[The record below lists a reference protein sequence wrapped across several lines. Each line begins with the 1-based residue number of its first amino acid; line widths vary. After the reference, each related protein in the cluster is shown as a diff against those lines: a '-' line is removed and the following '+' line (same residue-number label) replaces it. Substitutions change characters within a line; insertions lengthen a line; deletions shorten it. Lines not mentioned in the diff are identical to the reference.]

1 MYKDI
6 ANNLDLY
13 KIEIPKTIVPVPTES
28 DYELGYIRR
37 YFAQKANDIYGHI
50 YEVDKETYS
59 ELENSPFW
67 KVADMKWRIR
77 GPLSTVY
84 SDDGSISDMSIS
96 SSNIASIRLISG
108 KLNNIGLYLPNL
120 LQFYK

>member
-1 MYKDI
+1 MYKDV

-13 KIEIPKTIVPVPTES
+13 KIEIPKTIVPVPTDN

-37 YFAQKANDIYGHI
+37 YFVQKANDIYGHI
-50 YEVDKETYS
+50 YEVDNEIYS